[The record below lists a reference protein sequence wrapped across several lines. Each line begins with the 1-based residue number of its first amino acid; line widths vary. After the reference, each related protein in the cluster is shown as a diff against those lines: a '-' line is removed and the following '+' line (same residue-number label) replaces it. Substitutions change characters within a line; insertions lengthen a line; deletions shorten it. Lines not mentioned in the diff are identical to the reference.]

1 LYFLQLS
8 ILQIKNLLSK
18 NQIKLK
24 NGEFLTLQVQQKFI
38 NEVFLLAHMGFK
50 TTRAM
55 GGGRVD
61 VSLHRNV
68 GEVLTEVEVALA
80 LADKNKN
87 FDSNVRKKIEKSL
100 KSASGAVAVYTADN
114 KDKLT
119 SAEVADLQLFQR
131 NLKEVASKV
140 LVEKDTNKLRS
151 RVQALRVELDDLLE

>member
-1 LYFLQLS
+1 
-8 ILQIKNLLSK
+8 
-18 NQIKLK
+18 
-24 NGEFLTLQVQQKFI
+24 
-38 NEVFLLAHMGFK
+38 MGFK